1 MGLFQKPPT
10 RFFFLFYILIFNYF
24 FRYETIARSSAW
36 SFGHSDPD
44 PSSVIWSLL
53 LTYDYLL
60 QDKLGFSSFIAVMLL
75 SISLFFLSGCVL
87 SYYVTLSSTVPV
99 LKRGSVIDYLS
110 LPPWA
115 LHSTMFRTCHDSY
128 FLNVHKPLFIFNEGN
143 YNYVMLLFSI
153 LWCINTIHLQFSIL
167 LTGSWDYPE
176 TMNFSQK

>member
-1 MGLFQKPPT
+1 MQGHLKKPHKLPLGISRPMRNYHLFLNAAFILGYGPYCSHMTICFRTNQVFPHSQLSCYYLYH
-10 RFFFLFYILIFNYF
+10 FF
-24 FRYETIARSSAW
+24 S
-36 SFGHSDPD
+36 
-44 PSSVIWSLL
+44 
-53 LTYDYLL
+53 
-60 QDKLGFSSFIAVMLL
+60 
-75 SISLFFLSGCVL
+75 LSGCVL

-143 YNYVMLLFSI
+143 SNYVMLLFAI